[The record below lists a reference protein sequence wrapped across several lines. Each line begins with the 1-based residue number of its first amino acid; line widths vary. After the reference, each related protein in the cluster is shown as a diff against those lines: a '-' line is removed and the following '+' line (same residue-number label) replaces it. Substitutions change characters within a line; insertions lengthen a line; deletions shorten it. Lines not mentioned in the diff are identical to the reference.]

1 MTLKLSRAAWVIFL
15 LWAAITALDLNKAF
29 HIDDTFH
36 LLAAQWVGQHPL
48 QPMSGLVNWGQNPEP
63 LHHFNQPPGFF
74 YLVAITG
81 YAFGWGE
88 VPMHLMRSL
97 FSLLALVCFHRLAR
111 RTAPGQ
117 ELWLTAL
124 FALCPAFM
132 VNQGLMTDIPLLA
145 LQLLFFSLLLVP
157 RRMQTGLRLALA
169 ALALAAAMFIKYTTL
184 PLLLVFPLALLLR
197 RQWQWL
203 PLVLLPPILIAVWSG
218 WNLHEYGGVHLL
230 DRQGG
235 DPSIV
240 GIFVRALALLTCVGA
255 VAPFTPAFLRPLLP
269 RPAHRLFMAWV
280 ILLCAAACFIL
291 LVYIGTIPEP
301 VSDQVLRIAFTLNGV
316 LLVVL
321 CARFLPLNAPSTAAD
336 KWILVLWALGLAA
349 FLALFSPMMASRH
362 ILLVLPPVLLL
373 TAPALAKATVRE
385 KALALACTAFLGVV
399 LTLSDKQYANFY
411 RERAPRIV
419 QQLSGQGGTVWSL
432 GHWGWQWYSR
442 LAGMK
447 TYSRDAGNLAVG
459 DFLVIPEDYD
469 HQELANGVEKVPVA
483 TWDQAPGPE
492 NFFCV
497 EQFAGMYTSSYGK
510 LPWNLCR
517 SHHKVI
523 TAYRVTAVH

>member
-1 MTLKLSRAAWVIFL
+1 MTLKLSRATWAILL

-74 YLVAITG
+74 YLVAATG

-97 FSLLALVCFHRLAR
+97 FTLLALVCFHRLAR

-145 LQLLFFSLLLVP
+145 LQLLFFYLLLVP
-157 RRMQTGLRLALA
+157 GRMNTGLRLALA

-203 PLVLLPPILIAVWSG
+203 PLALVPVVLITAWSG

-240 GIFVRALALLTCVGA
+240 GIFVRTLALLTCIGA
-255 VAPFTPAFLRPLLP
+255 VSPFTPALLRPLLP
-269 RPAHRLFMAWV
+269 RPAKHLLSAWLM
-280 ILLCAAACFIL
+280 LLGAAACLIV
-291 LVYIGTIPEP
+291 LVYIGTIPEI

-316 LLVVL
+316 LIVAI
-321 CARFLPLNAPSTAAD
+321 CARFLPLNKPSIAAD
-336 KWILVLWALGLAA
+336 KWTLVLWALGLAS

-373 TAPALAKATVRE
+373 TAPALAKATKHE
-385 KALALACTAFLGVV
+385 KTLALACTAFLGVV
-399 LTLSDKQYANFY
+399 LTLSDKQYADFY
-411 RERAPRIV
+411 RERAPRIA
-419 QQLSGQGGTVWSL
+419 QELSGHGSTVWSL
-432 GHWGWQWYSR
+432 GHWGWQWYSVE
-442 LAGMK
+442 AGMK
-447 TYSRDAGNLAVG
+447 TYSKDAGKLAVG

-469 HQELANGVEKVPVA
+469 HQELATGVEKVPVA
-483 TWDQAPGPE
+483 TWDQAPSLK

-497 EQFAGMYTSSYGK
+497 EQFAGMYSSGYSK
-510 LPWNLCR
+510 LPWSLCR
-517 SHHKVI
+517 SHHKII
-523 TAYRVTAVH
+523 TAYRVTSVR